1 MKNKK
6 AEAIGESIVMM
17 YRIFLLTIVVLL
29 IMGISNGIYMPN
41 TNVKDSEA
49 IILSKKITNCILDS
63 EEFNIKEIKENF
75 NSNILKYCNFKYN
88 SEEELYNKYF
98 IRIKLNEEK
107 LMFGDDGK
115 SWVNEIM
122 KTNPNALGD
131 FKQGYS
137 SIQNKILLNGEE
149 KQLNLEVYIN
159 E

>member
-75 NSNILKYCNFKYN
+75 NSNILEYCNFKYN

-98 IRIKLNEEK
+98 IRIKLNEET
-107 LMFGDDGK
+107 LMFGDDGE

>member
-75 NSNILKYCNFKYN
+75 NSNILEYCNFKYN

-98 IRIKLNEEK
+98 IRIKLNEET

>member
-63 EEFNIKEIKENF
+63 EEFNIKGIKENF
-75 NSNILKYCNFKYN
+75 NSNILEYCNFKYN

-98 IRIKLNEEK
+98 IRIKLNEET